1 MDSIEGALTKWNE
14 GTLAELGKTP
24 LLSVEDLDTVK
35 KCAAAIHHAF
45 TKTQYFRTPTEM
57 RISVLND
64 VKFPTPD
71 AKFWQ
76 AVREMNVMV
85 ENLINLSFAF
95 RRKEI
100 DLREKQGQLDAL
112 NLREEQLDAHIEDGF
127 ARERLTVDIE
137 QIKWELL
144 CTQREAH
151 HRIREIDQW
160 RKIEEDLTKVL
171 SSGVEDVNLHQLL
184 SYTIRFLQEY
194 KIAVESGADKAGGV
208 GAIRNLNAHVVTSLN
223 VIESSNLM
231 FSLVK
236 ILRDYDPKLLD
247 FLIRRQIIKKEY
259 TREQKTGKG
268 AERQQ

>member
-1 MDSIEGALTKWNE
+1 MDSLEGALTKWNE
-14 GTLAELGKTP
+14 GTLVELGKTP
-24 LLSVEDLDTVK
+24 LLSVEDVEKVK
-35 KCAAAIHHAF
+35 NCAVAIRHAF

-71 AKFWQ
+71 AKYWQ

-85 ENLINLSFAF
+85 ENLINLSFTF

-100 DLREKQGQLDAL
+100 DLREKQGQLGAL
-112 NLREEQLDAHIEDGF
+112 TEEGF

-160 RKIEEDLTKVL
+160 RKIEEDLTKYL
-171 SSGVEDVNLHQLL
+171 MAGIEDVNQHQLL

-194 KIAVESGADKAGGV
+194 KISVESGAGKSEGV
-208 GAIRNLNAHVVTSLN
+208 EAIRNLHAHVSTSLR
-223 VIESSNLM
+223 VVKASNLM
-231 FSLVK
+231 PALVE
-236 ILRDYDPKLLD
+236 ILRDNDPKLLD
-247 FLIRRQIIKKEY
+247 FLIQKKIIEKKD
-259 TREQKTGKG
+259 TREQKTSP
-268 AERQQ
+268 ETSLTD